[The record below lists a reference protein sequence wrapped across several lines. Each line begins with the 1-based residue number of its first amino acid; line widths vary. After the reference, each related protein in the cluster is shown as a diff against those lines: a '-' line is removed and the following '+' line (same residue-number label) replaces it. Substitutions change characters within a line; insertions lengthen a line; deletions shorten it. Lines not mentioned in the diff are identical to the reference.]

1 MTVFGNTLSEY
12 IAFQKYLLIL
22 TIAAGLIRFGLSLA
36 GDAGRNRSP
45 VQHDGSTPI
54 RHRLLS
60 HSGSPPEVRGVQA
73 CLGATRGSTRCRGND
88 QRCGNRYCSRH
99 RCSQHVQHGGAG
111 RELSRARSNASDRGA
126 HGFRADPLGAG
137 FGHPRHHPESGASA
151 SRLVFLKTI
160 DRERAHCSSS
170 HSDTVGTRNRPLRE
184 VLSTW
189 LHSRHTDT
197 MRSTRSLYHG
207 HRYPL
212 EILSHAVWLYYKFGL
227 SLRNVEDLLA
237 KRGLVVTYETIRRWC
252 TKFGSEYV
260 RRLKRRQSRLGDNWF
275 LDEVFVTSNGER
287 HYLWRGV
294 DQDGDAPPSIASVAS
309 ASRQRPFPSSL
320 TSSLRGLGQG

>member
-1 MTVFGNTLSEY
+1 M
-12 IAFQKYLLIL
+12 
-22 TIAAGLIRFGLSLA
+22 
-36 GDAGRNRSP
+36 
-45 VQHDGSTPI
+45 
-54 RHRLLS
+54 
-60 HSGSPPEVRGVQA
+60 
-73 CLGATRGSTRCRGND
+73 
-88 QRCGNRYCSRH
+88 
-99 RCSQHVQHGGAG
+99 
-111 RELSRARSNASDRGA
+111 
-126 HGFRADPLGAG
+126 
-137 FGHPRHHPESGASA
+137 
-151 SRLVFLKTI
+151 KTI

>member
-1 MTVFGNTLSEY
+1 M
-12 IAFQKYLLIL
+12 
-22 TIAAGLIRFGLSLA
+22 
-36 GDAGRNRSP
+36 
-45 VQHDGSTPI
+45 
-54 RHRLLS
+54 
-60 HSGSPPEVRGVQA
+60 
-73 CLGATRGSTRCRGND
+73 
-88 QRCGNRYCSRH
+88 
-99 RCSQHVQHGGAG
+99 
-111 RELSRARSNASDRGA
+111 
-126 HGFRADPLGAG
+126 
-137 FGHPRHHPESGASA
+137 
-151 SRLVFLKTI
+151 KTI

-260 RRLKRRQSRLGDNWF
+260 RRLKRRQSRFGDSGLSGDSKTSFQSTSFACTVLALGSPSHR
-275 LDEVFVTSNGER
+275 VHHAR
-287 HYLWRGV
+287 M
-294 DQDGDAPPSIASVAS
+294 DACTF
-309 ASRQRPFPSSL
+309 RL
-320 TSSLRGLGQG
+320 LGQRIDRTIRTGEHFRFWCR